1 MAIIFSQAVREKL
14 AVKHAVSEDEVRE
27 CFANKIGQYLQD
39 PRADHKTDP
48 PTLWFVAETNF
59 GKRLK
64 VIFVYRDGN
73 IFIKS
78 AYLADKDAIR
88 IYDSI
93 GK

>member
-14 AVKHAVSEDEVRE
+14 AVKHGVSEDEVRE

-39 PRADHKTDP
+39 PREDHKTDP